1 MKSGELVAARLS
13 GEITIA
19 KVLEVEATRVRLL
32 LRQKKEAR
40 IPAERIVL
48 TTGVIASSDADI
60 EKFKAETEALTSSI
74 DIEELWE
81 VVRDEDGPV
90 SLEDLAEL
98 SWGDNAEASQRMALL
113 LQLDRETLFFTSEKG
128 VYSPRSEAAV
138 EEIRQR
144 RVREANN
151 ANDSAVLVRL

>member
-13 GEITIA
+13 GKITIA

-98 SWGDNAEASQRMALL
+98 SWGENA
-113 LQLDRETLFFTSEKG
+113 
-128 VYSPRSEAAV
+128 
-138 EEIRQR
+138 
-144 RVREANN
+144 
-151 ANDSAVLVRL
+151 